1 VTRSAEGAALAAGYA
16 PENAVAVGD
25 LLLRNPL
32 VCAAIEEEIDHR
44 AKSAYVTASRVLV
57 ELAIVGQSSL
67 EDYVLTEDGRVVL
80 APGAPRE
87 AMRAV
92 SSVERK
98 VTVTTDDLGNERR
111 VVDTKIRLWDKTRAL
126 ELLAKHLG
134 MLIERFRIDDPN
146 ATLARLLG
154 IDPSRLP
161 PSLLQAALPPAP
173 TTDAEYV
180 EVVQSAP
187 TSDADR
193 GDAP

>member
-1 VTRSAEGAALAAGYA
+1 
-16 PENAVAVGD
+16 VAVGD

-98 VTVTTDDLGNERR
+98 VTVTTDDAGNERR
-111 VVDTKIRLWDKTRAL
+111 VIDTKIRLWDKTRAL

-134 MLIERFRIDDPN
+134 MLIERWRIDDPN

-173 TTDAEYV
+173 TTDAEYI
-180 EVVQSAP
+180 EVVQSSPA
-187 TSDADR
+187 SDADSG